1 MQKYFGT
8 DGIRGKFGSGCM
20 TLPFIQTLGHALAQ
34 YCQQVVQSPR
44 HLPIIIGQDTRE
56 SGDEIV
62 STLANALQASGHP
75 VYCVG
80 VLPTPAISFLTKKH
94 AILGVM
100 VTASHNPYTDNGIK
114 LFSADGFKLDDAA
127 ECWIESACDRPQPLV
142 GVPPGQIKQG
152 GVWVQDFRDDYI
164 THCKQALG
172 DDYQASFSVVVDC
185 AHGAAST
192 VAQALFAPCCA
203 RLQMLH
209 ASPDGRNIND
219 ACGAL
224 HSESLQNAVLQHHA
238 DIGVALDGDGDRLI
252 LVDDQGQCVDGDEI
266 LYILARYLPDKPAA
280 VIGTQM
286 SNLALA
292 QALDALAIPFERVS
306 VGDRYVLAR
315 CREWAGAIGG
325 ENSGHIIHLDYGRTG
340 DGQVAALLVLSIMHR
355 LQKSLRAL
363 LEGFVRRP
371 QVMVNV
377 PLLTSSDVLAS
388 PRVVAAIHQTQAL
401 LGKTGRLLVRL
412 SGTEPLCR
420 VMVEAENITVAKQMA
435 DRVAEVIQSVVRG

>member
-8 DGIRGKFGSGCM
+8 DGIRGKFGSGCL
-20 TLPFIQTLGHALAQ
+20 TPSFLHRLGHALAQ
-34 YCQQVVQSPR
+34 YCQQVLNGSLD
-44 HLPIIIGQDTRE
+44 LPIIIGQDTRE

-62 STLANALQASGHP
+62 SILANELQAAGHP
-75 VYCVG
+75 VQCVG
-80 VLPTPAISFLTKKH
+80 VLPTPAIAFLTQQH
-94 AILGVM
+94 AILGIM
-100 VTASHNPYTDNGIK
+100 VTASHNPFTDNGIK
-114 LFSADGFKLDDAA
+114 LFSADGYKLDDAA
-127 ECWIESACDRPQPLV
+127 ECWIESACDQPRPLAV
-142 GVPPGQIKQG
+142 TSPGEIKQA
-152 GVWVQDFRDDYI
+152 GVWVQDCRDDYI
-164 THCKQALG
+164 NHCLRALG
-172 DDYQASFSVVVDC
+172 GNYQTSLSVVVDC

-192 VAQALFAPCCA
+192 VVQALFVPCCE
-203 RLQMLH
+203 RLQVLH

-219 ACGAL
+219 GCGAL
-224 HSESLQNAVLQHHA
+224 HPQSLQHAVLQHRA

-266 LYILARYLPDKPAA
+266 LYILARYLPTKPEA

-292 QALDALAIPFERVS
+292 QALDALSIPFERVA

-340 DGQVAALLVLSIMHR
+340 DGQVAALLILSIMHR

-377 PLLTSSDVLAS
+377 PLSTSSDVLAN
-388 PRVVAAIHQTQAL
+388 PLVVAVMNETRASLAQA
-401 LGKTGRLLVRL
+401 GRLLVRL

-420 VMVEAENITVAKQMA
+420 VMVEAENSTVAKKMA
-435 DRVAEVIQSVVRG
+435 DRVAQVIQDVARG